1 MKYFYVSILLLM
13 NVCVAW
19 GQHVI
24 TLSTGDTTS
33 GVFSQPPTRNIDY
46 ANNSIIVTYV
56 FDKATIMEDPLY
68 DGRFMWNYVG
78 FGINDISTQPAIPF
92 RLDSFTIPQGCYPT
106 VELVDSQYVDLRFAV
121 SPSRPPLI
129 DSGDESYTISNVP
142 VITPYDGYYPT
153 SVASLDGIDV
163 YRGNGIANVLVSPLK
178 YNYQTN
184 SVRVYTRI
192 GYKVTFNQ
200 ENHIMGNSLIQPIVD
215 SDDAFLSNV
224 TLNVQRQYDRSVQNN
239 PTPSRKGYLILS
251 TLKFKTAIERFAE
264 WKKLLGFNVQT
275 IYGISWTPSSIKS
288 TISNLF
294 NDRNNLQYLMIVGDV
309 DDVPPDTYYF
319 DHPYMT
325 DLHYA
330 CLDGYNDNIPDLMYG
345 RIPVKTNA
353 EANIVI
359 DKIINYEKNPTND
372 SSFYMTGLHCA
383 YFQDIQP
390 QYTYEDRRFVLTSEE
405 VRNCMMNEGYNV
417 TRVYATQDTVN
428 PMYWNDVY
436 FSYGE
441 PIPDELKRPNF
452 TWSGDS
458 TAINAAINNG
468 SFYVLHRDHGNYLR
482 WGTPS
487 YTIDNINNLNN
498 CNKLPVVFSMNCH
511 TGAFYADESDCFC
524 EAFLKKE
531 NGGCV
536 AIYGATNKSFSGYND
551 VLTEAMFD
559 AIWPSSNLRPTFPI
573 AGNNT
578 GGITPTPTYELG
590 QILNQGMARLTEV
603 YGMRDTLIYT
613 KGIFHCFGDPSMK
626 IYTAVPR
633 PFTDVD
639 IIRSADSIYVN
650 LNGDTATIVF
660 QNLLTGETLCATGT
674 SSTLQANYSTRI
686 RVCISSHNRIPYICD
701 VDPYVVYI
709 QNENVLGPANYSA
722 ENIKIGTNV
731 TNTKP
736 QGPVVFESGN
746 ISLKAK
752 RNLLEGTTTVN
763 KGTRLTLI
771 NKQ

>member
-1 MKYFYVSILLLM
+1 M

-264 WKKLLGFNVQT
+264 WKKLLGFDVQT
-275 IYGISWTPSSIKS
+275 ILNSSWTPDLIKS
-288 TISNLF
+288 TIRNYYNQNSNLY
-294 NDRNNLQYLMIVGDV
+294 YLLIVGDME
-309 DDVPPDTYYF
+309 DVPAQRSNLVYQHVTDYY
-319 DHPYMT
+319 YS
-325 DLHYA
+325 
-330 CLDGYNDNIPDLMYG
+330 CLDGENDITPDLLCG
-345 RIPVKTNA
+345 RIPVKTNE
-353 EANIVI
+353 EANVVI
-359 DKIINYEKNPTND
+359 DKIINYEKHPVQD
-372 SSFYMTGLHCA
+372 SLFYKNGLHCA
-383 YFQDIQP
+383 FFQDDSID
-390 QYTYEDRRFVLTSEE
+390 TYEDRRFTLTSEE
-405 VRNCMMNEGYNV
+405 IRNSVMDEGINV
-417 TRVYATQDTVN
+417 LRVYTAKDSVN
-428 PMYWNDVY
+428 PLFWNNDY
-436 FSYGE
+436 FSFGDS
-441 PIPDELKRPNF
+441 IPFELKRPNF

-458 TAINAAINNG
+458 IDINAAINSG
-468 SFYVLHRDHGNYLR
+468 TFYVLHRDHGGMSA
-482 WGTPS
+482 WGNPS
-487 YTIDNINNLNN
+487 YTKDNINSLNN
-498 CNKLPVVFSMNCH
+498 GNKLPVVFSINCY
-511 TGAFYADESDCFC
+511 TGYFNHVMIDCFC
-524 EAFLKKE
+524 EAFLKKQ

-536 AIYGATNKSFSGYND
+536 AIYGATNRSLSGYND
-551 VLTEAMFD
+551 ALSEGMFD
-559 AIWPSSNLRPTFPI
+559 AIWPSEKLRPTFPDVN
-573 AGNNT
+573 GT
-578 GGITPTPTYELG
+578 GGITPTPLYELG
-590 QILNQGMARLTEV
+590 QILNQGKTRMSET
-603 YGMRDTLIYT
+603 YGTINSDYNLYT
-613 KGIFHCFGDPSMK
+613 KELFHCFGDPSMRM
-626 IYTAVPR
+626 YTASPT
-633 PFTDVD
+633 PFTNVD
-639 IIRSADSIYVN
+639 IIRSEDSLYVN

-660 QNLLTGETLCATGT
+660 QDLLEGTTMCTTGT
-674 SSTLQANYSTRI
+674 SATLPTNPTKKIRI
-686 RVCISSHNRIPYICD
+686 CISYHNRIPYICE
-701 VDPYVVYI
+701 VEPYIIFI
-709 QNENVLGPANYSA
+709 QNETVVESANYEA
-722 ENIKIGTNV
+722 ENIMVGEHV
-731 TNTKP
+731 TNLKP
-736 QGPVVFESGN
+736 QGPVVLESGDVR
-746 ISLKAK
+746 LKAK
-752 RNLLEGTTTVN
+752 RILIDSGTSVN
-763 KGTRLTLI
+763 KGASLELI
-771 NKQ
+771 NK